1 MATRLHTGYPSPS
14 SSPSHPHHT
23 SGSTARTH
31 APLERETAP
40 RHVVAH
46 VGLLGPQGNDLDAA
60 LQQLG
65 RQDTTSGVEGGWCH
79 DHEAGRYNHGNQGEE
94 VWYGPVVCTAKK
106 VCYGMVVCASG
117 QAVSLRHQA
126 VSAPPSE
133 LPFGGL
139 RVENIRNSS
148 SHAFGSS
155 NDFSQGC
162 PIISNIGPT
171 LVLDSNTKKVNIYI
185 MYIFLAVGV
194 IHDHLPPS
202 IVQDCSIENKRHAHQ
217 SRRWKKGP
225 PPPRSTRPTS
235 PSLARWSR
243 SRARCRSRRSTR
255 RAARSGGAERAP
267 APQRRA
273 PPPPRGSSE
282 ERSIKRTHR
291 RVKAWGVLFSVG
303 RGHLFFGFHV

>member
-1 MATRLHTGYPSPS
+1 MATRLHTGHPSPS
-14 SSPSHPHHT
+14 SSPSHHPESLTSPPHLRWNHEP
-23 SGSTARTH
+23 TH
-31 APLERETAP
+31 ATLRSP

-171 LVLDSNTKKVNIYI
+171 LVLDSNTKKVNIHYVYI
-185 MYIFLAVGV
+185 LG
-194 IHDHLPPS
+194 
-202 IVQDCSIENKRHAHQ
+202 
-217 SRRWKKGP
+217 
-225 PPPRSTRPTS
+225 
-235 PSLARWSR
+235 
-243 SRARCRSRRSTR
+243 
-255 RAARSGGAERAP
+255 SGSHP
-267 APQRRA
+267 
-273 PPPPRGSSE
+273 
-282 ERSIKRTHR
+282 
-291 RVKAWGVLFSVG
+291 
-303 RGHLFFGFHV
+303 